1 MTFEWPNKARLAMSF
16 VINIEEGSEMSTE
29 RGDKG
34 PEPVDE
40 LGVALK
46 IPIRNYANE
55 SNYQYGIR
63 AGAKRVFGAFE
74 TAGIT
79 TTVTAAAQSLE
90 NTPQLARMILDGG
103 HETCSHGWRWVHQF
117 SFDESRE
124 RDFIQK
130 AIDSIQSTTGTRPY
144 GWLSRYLHTGITRNL
159 LAEMGFEYHMDDF
172 SDDTPRW
179 DVVDTADGP
188 KPIVI
193 VPYALDTNDMKFW
206 LAPGYTPGQWLEYA
220 VETFDRLYDEADDGT
235 LRLMSLGL
243 HLRIIGRPGRI
254 GALEKF
260 IAHVQSKPDVWC
272 ASRLDIARA
281 FAAAVPAPTITDT
294 EGA

>member
-235 LRLMSLGL
+235 PRLMSLGL

-281 FAAAVPAPTITDT
+281 FAAAVPAPTFTDT